1 MNNQKILIVEDEPT
15 VSRIVKSYFEKEGY
29 EVFTVADGNE
39 AIKIFTELKFDLICL
54 DIMLPGI
61 NGFEILKIIRSSS
74 SIPVIMMTALQD
86 EESIL
91 KGYDL
96 KVDDY
101 ITKPFNPKILVAKAK
116 NLLVRAN
123 NQNQLKQDFTVE
135 NIRIVYSKRMV
146 YVDDRL
152 LDLSKTEFDLLLL
165 LINNRENVCS
175 REFILDEIW
184 GLKSYV
190 DDRIVDTYI
199 KNLRKQIKPYEY
211 IKTVFGIGYRFSV
224 KDED

>member
-1 MNNQKILIVEDEPT
+1 
-15 VSRIVKSYFEKEGY
+15 
-29 EVFTVADGNE
+29 
-39 AIKIFTELKFDLICL
+39 
-54 DIMLPGI
+54 
-61 NGFEILKIIRSSS
+61 
-74 SIPVIMMTALQD
+74 MTALQD

-101 ITKPFNPKILVAKAK
+101 ITIPFNPKILVAKAK